1 MFKTCFCTPTMR
13 LQNYLMIN
21 KLFFLVKKKALW
33 RILHR
38 LYSSINSSKKNTY
51 FWLTYRAIGN
61 YRFHKNKTKKP
72 AKFSFYI
79 KTVAHCDLS
88 PKRDKSCYLF
98 WCISIVISL
107 NKFLRFLK
115 SKYAK
120 FFHYFSKQC
129 S

>member
-1 MFKTCFCTPTMR
+1 MFLFTHHENTELSYDKQVIFFWLKKRHFEEFCIGCIQVLTH
-13 LQNYLMIN
+13 Q
-21 KLFFLVKKKALW
+21 
-33 RILHR
+33 
-38 LYSSINSSKKNTY
+38 KKNTY

-98 WCISIVISL
+98 WCTSIVISL
-107 NKFLRFLK
+107 SKFLRFFK
-115 SKYAK
+115 SKYAI

-129 S
+129 FS